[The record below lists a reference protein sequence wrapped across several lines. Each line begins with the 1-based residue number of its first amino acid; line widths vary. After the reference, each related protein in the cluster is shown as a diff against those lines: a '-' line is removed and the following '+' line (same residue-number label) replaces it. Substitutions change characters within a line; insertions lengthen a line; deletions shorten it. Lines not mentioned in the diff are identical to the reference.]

1 MKTTEMKQI
10 VDSQRY
16 YLTAVMCTLNYIEDQ
31 HLKILAQENIERIWV
46 LTELLNSS
54 FNLKAKSF
62 DEIVKHGKEIEA
74 LNKMYDQEYD
84 KTKLN

>member
-74 LNKMYDQEYD
+74 LNKLYDQEYD

>member
-10 VDSQRY
+10 VESQRY

-62 DEIVKHGKEIEA
+62 DEIVKHGKEIAA
-74 LNKMYDQEYD
+74 LNKLYDQEYD

>member
-10 VDSQRY
+10 VESQRY
-16 YLTAVMCTLNYIEDQ
+16 YLTVVMCTLNYIEDQ

-62 DEIVKHGKEIEA
+62 DEIVKHWKEISA
-74 LNKMYDQEYD
+74 LNKLYDQEYD
-84 KTKLN
+84 KTKRN